1 MVTPTLLAE
10 NMHRAPRHDATR
22 RICVAATVAIFGL
35 FAGSAHAAEPLR
47 LLICQPGGPEL
58 AEEQQSSIETMYR
71 YIERKTGLADGRIEG
86 RYTNDREEC
95 VAALGRG
102 TSILIPSLP
111 IFLEHKDKYGLLP
124 VAQLKVNGKVEDHF
138 YVLVDEKSPIKSVAD
153 LKGKKIT
160 GTHLGS
166 HRFVLD
172 IVLEGKLAKGD
183 VTLSP
188 KRFGLRA
195 IRAVTKGKADAVLL
209 DGTQY
214 RALAGTRFEKDLRV
228 LHTSNPLPTPPIT
241 VVTKKVPAG
250 FGAKLGRALVGM
262 TNDPEGQRVVQLFG
276 IEGFELTAPKTWAS
290 LEKRIKSAP

>member
-1 MVTPTLLAE
+1 MVTRTLLAGS
-10 NMHRAPRHDATR
+10 MDRAPRHDATR
-22 RICVAATVAIFGL
+22 RIGVVATVALLGL

-47 LLICQPGGPEL
+47 LLICQPGGPQL

-71 YIERKTGLADGRIEG
+71 YIERKTGLSEGRIQG

-95 VAALGRG
+95 VDALGQ
-102 TSILIPSLP
+102 TAIVIPSLP
-111 IFLEHKDKYGLLP
+111 IFLEHKDKYGLVP
-124 VAQLKVNGKVEDHF
+124 VAQLKVNGKIEDHF
-138 YVLVDEKSPIKSVAD
+138 YVLVDGESSIKSISD

-166 HRFVLD
+166 NRFVLD

-183 VTLSP
+183 LVLKP

-228 LHTSNPLPTPPIT
+228 LHTSKALPTPPIT
-241 VVTKKVPAG
+241 VVAKAIPAG